1 MQNGSESAS
10 KFLESLDRLIET
22 KLISNLKSIL
32 TKGQSADYTS
42 TGYPKYIA
50 YTLEDWINL
59 VPNDFNS
66 IKSKFDKRASVF
78 CNLIN
83 VSPAQEVWLSS
94 EQLKKR
100 IDDIYRADGDTNI
113 PMYAHQ
119 VITEDSIIC
128 IKYLD
133 NLSFDN
139 YRKFIN
145 YKESYQICLT
155 NNINNYY
162 PHIDV
167 RFKNAMSNSL
177 HDVESQQPILNVLNF
192 PNKFL
197 SDFTYN

>member
-1 MQNGSESAS
+1 
-10 KFLESLDRLIET
+10 LDKLIET

-32 TKGQSADYTS
+32 TKGQSADNTS

-59 VPNDFNS
+59 DPDGFNS

-197 SDFTYN
+197 SNFTK